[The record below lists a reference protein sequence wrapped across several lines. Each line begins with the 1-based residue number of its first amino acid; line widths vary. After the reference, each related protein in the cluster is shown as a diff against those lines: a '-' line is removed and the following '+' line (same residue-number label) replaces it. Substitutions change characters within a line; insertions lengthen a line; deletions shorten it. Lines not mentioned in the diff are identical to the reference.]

1 MRARSLTI
9 SAADVESR
17 IRQRL
22 IGVGNTARH
31 VVWQTGDHAVLLRS
45 DRVRARLLEGWLMV
59 SIELQTDQTGRRQL
73 ELVYRLGAPESG
85 RGTGAAVK
93 INAATPQALA
103 LAEVWGADLQRVVW
117 DAVLDAVEAAVS
129 AVRRR
134 EPRQPLVLRGFHAGR
149 EGFTVEVASG
159 SR

>member
-73 ELVYRLGAPESG
+73 ELVYRLGALVGLFKQVSFY
-85 RGTGAAVK
+85 
-93 INAATPQALA
+93 ALMG
-103 LAEVWGADLQRVVW
+103 L
-117 DAVLDAVEAAVS
+117 
-129 AVRRR
+129 
-134 EPRQPLVLRGFHAGR
+134 
-149 EGFTVEVASG
+149 FTVPRTASFG
-159 SR
+159 AQKPHYGCKIIKIIPFFAFKL

>member
-1 MRARSLTI
+1 MRARSLMVA
-9 SAADVESR
+9 AADVESR

-31 VVWQTGDHAVLLRS
+31 VVWQVGDHAVLIRS
-45 DRVRARLLEGWLMV
+45 DRVRARLLEGWLVV
-59 SIELQTDQTGRRQL
+59 SIELETDQTGRQQL
-73 ELVYRLGAPESG
+73 ELVYRLGTRESG
-85 RGTGAAVK
+85 GGTGAAVK
-93 INAATPQALA
+93 INAATPEALA

-117 DAVLDAVEAAVS
+117 DAVLDGVEAAVRE
-129 AVRRR
+129 VRRK

-159 SR
+159 AR